1 MSKTK
6 KLVLL
11 SLFVAGAIVLSIIE
25 SMFPVPVA
33 VYGVKLGLANIITIV
48 LLYFFGVKEA
58 VIVVFVRVLLSSM
71 YGGGF
76 VVFLFSV
83 TGGIL
88 SAVVM
93 WILMKVLAD
102 RVSLVSISIVGSIVH
117 NAGQLIVAGF
127 VLNDFA
133 VMAYLPVLMVS
144 GVIMGVFTGFIGSF
158 LIGSLK
164 KTKLFIAVK

>member
-1 MSKTK
+1 MTKTK
-6 KLVLL
+6 KMVLL

-25 SMFPVPVA
+25 SIFPVPVP

-48 LLYFFGVKEA
+48 VLYFFGAKEA
-58 VIVVFVRVLLSSM
+58 LSVVCIRVLLSSI

-88 SAVVM
+88 STIVM
-93 WILMKVLAD
+93 WLLMKVLAD
-102 RVSLVSISIVGSIVH
+102 KVSLVSISIVGSIVH
-117 NAGQLIVAGF
+117 NIGQLTVAGF

-133 VMAYLPVLMVS
+133 VMSYLPVLMVS
-144 GVIMGVFTGFIGSF
+144 GVIMGVFTGFISSF
-158 LIGSLK
+158 LIVSLK
-164 KTKLFIAVK
+164 KTKLFLAVK